1 MTATTNATP
10 VSLARR
16 ASVYLYQKTKVGLA
30 LLLTPPVFWLVMV
43 YVASLAALLLTAFWT
58 VDSFTGNIQQQWN
71 IDNFVKLV
79 SDATYLAVTFRTV
92 SVAVL
97 VTAIDIAIALP
108 LAFYMAKV
116 ASPRLQRFLVIS
128 ITLPLWSSY
137 LVKAYSWR
145 SVLSE
150 GGILDWM
157 LTPFGSSS
165 PGFGLEGTV
174 ITLAYLWLP
183 FVVLPI
189 YTALQRV
196 PNSLLEASA
205 DLGAGSWR
213 TIRSVVVPLI
223 VPGIIAGSIFS
234 FSLTL
239 GDYIAVKIVGGATQ
253 TLGTLIYTNVGT
265 ANNLPLAAAI
275 AFVPLAIIL
284 IYLASVKRTG
294 ALENL

>member
-1 MTATTNATP
+1 MTMTDANSQ

-16 ASVYLYQKTKVGLA
+16 ASIYLYQKSRVGLA

-43 YVASLAALLLTAFWT
+43 YIASLAALLLTAFWT
-58 VDSFTGNIQQQWN
+58 VDSFTGDIRQEWN
-71 IDNFVKLV
+71 LTNFGKIVG
-79 SDATYLAVTFRTV
+79 DATYLAVSFRTL
-92 SVAVL
+92 SIAVL
-97 VTAIDIAIALP
+97 VTVIDIAIALP

-116 ASPRLQRFLVIS
+116 ASPRMQRFLVIS

-150 GGILDWM
+150 GGILDWL
-157 LTPFGSSS
+157 LTPFGASS
-165 PGFGLEGTV
+165 PGYGLEGTV
-174 ITLAYLWLP
+174 VTLSYLWLP

-205 DLGAGSWR
+205 DLGAGAWR
-213 TIRSVVVPLI
+213 TIRSVVLPLI
-223 VPGIIAGSIFS
+223 VPGVIAGSIFS

-275 AFVPLAIIL
+275 AFVPLGIIL

>member
-1 MTATTNATP
+1 MTATTTAVP
-10 VSLARR
+10 ASLARR
-16 ASVYLYQKTKVGLA
+16 ASVYLYQKTRVGLA

-58 VDSFTGNIQQQWN
+58 VDSFTGDIRHEWT
-71 IDNFVKLV
+71 IENFVKIV

-97 VTAIDIAIALP
+97 VTVIDIAIALP
-108 LAFYMAKV
+108 LAFYMSKV
-116 ASPRLQRFLVIS
+116 ASPRMQRFLVIS

-150 GGILDWM
+150 GGILDW
-157 LTPFGSSS
+157 LLAPFGGSS
-165 PGFGLEGTV
+165 PGYGLEGTV
-174 ITLAYLWLP
+174 VTLAYLWLP

-223 VPGIIAGSIFS
+223 TPGIIAGSIFS

-284 IYLASVKRTG
+284 IYLASVRRTG

>member
-1 MTATTNATP
+1 MTATTNANP
-10 VSLARR
+10 ASLARR

-30 LLLTPPVFWLVMV
+30 LLLAPPVFWLVMV
-43 YVASLAALLLTAFWT
+43 YIASLAALLLTAFWT
-58 VDSFTGNIQQQWN
+58 VDSFTGDIRQQWN

-79 SDATYLAVTFRTV
+79 SDATYIAVTFRTV

-97 VTAIDIAIALP
+97 VTVIDIVIALP

-150 GGILDWM
+150 GGILDW
-157 LTPFGSSS
+157 LLAPFGASS
-165 PGFGLEGTV
+165 PGYGLEGTV
-174 ITLAYLWLP
+174 VTLAYLWLP

-213 TIRSVVVPLI
+213 TIRSVVIPLI

>member
-1 MTATTNATP
+1 MTASTNATP
-10 VSLARR
+10 ASLARR

-30 LLLTPPVFWLVMV
+30 ILLTPPVFWLVMV
-43 YVASLAALLLTAFWT
+43 YIASLAALLLTAFWT
-58 VDSFTGNIQQQWN
+58 VDSFTGDIRHEWN
-71 IDNFVKLV
+71 VENFGKLI
-79 SDATYLAVTFRTV
+79 SEATYLAVTFRTV

-97 VTAIDIAIALP
+97 VTVIDIAIALP
-108 LAFYMAKV
+108 LAFYMAKI

-150 GGILDWM
+150 GGILDWV
-157 LTPFGSSS
+157 LTPFGASS
-165 PGFGLEGTV
+165 PGYGLEGTV

-196 PNSLLEASA
+196 PNSLLEASS

>member
-1 MTATTNATP
+1 MTATTGAVP
-10 VSLARR
+10 ASLARR

-58 VDSFTGNIQQQWN
+58 VDSFTGDIQHEWTLE
-71 IDNFVKLV
+71 NFGKIV

-97 VTAIDIAIALP
+97 VTVIDVAIALP
-108 LAFYMAKV
+108 LAFYMSKI
-116 ASPRLQRFLVIS
+116 ASPRMQRFLVIS

-150 GGILDWM
+150 GGILDWL
-157 LTPFGSSS
+157 LTPFGASS
-165 PGFGLEGTV
+165 PGYGLEGTV

-196 PNSLLEASA
+196 PNSLLEASG
-205 DLGAGSWR
+205 DLGARSWR
-213 TIRSVVVPLI
+213 TVRSVVIPLI
-223 VPGIIAGSIFS
+223 TPGIIAGSIFS

-284 IYLASVKRTG
+284 IYLASVRRTG

>member
-213 TIRSVVVPLI
+213 TIRSVVIPLI